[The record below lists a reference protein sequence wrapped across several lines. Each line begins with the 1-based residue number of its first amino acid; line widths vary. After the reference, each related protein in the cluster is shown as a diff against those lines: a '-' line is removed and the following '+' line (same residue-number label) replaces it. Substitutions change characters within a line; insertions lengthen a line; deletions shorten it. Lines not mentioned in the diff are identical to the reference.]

1 MDWNERFSRE
11 EFHFGEAP
19 AAFVRDHLGGLGA
32 GAHVLT
38 IAEGEGRNAVWLARQ
53 GCRVTAIEPTGTG
66 REKAMA
72 LAARHGVTMEWRQ
85 ESLESYGWPS
95 NGFDVVLGCF
105 FQFADPRLRAEIL
118 AGMARTT
125 MPGGTVFLH
134 GFSTRQLGNGSG
146 GPRSEPNLW
155 TPDRLLPAF
164 PGWQVVRAEDYDA
177 VLDEG
182 PGHSGPAALVDVIV
196 RKPGRP

>member
-1 MDWNERFSRE
+1 MDWNERFSGE

-134 GFSTRQLGNGSG
+134 GSARGNWGTARAGRAANRICGRRTVCCRPSPVG
-146 GPRSEPNLW
+146 RWSGPRIMTPCW
-155 TPDRLLPAF
+155 TRGRAIRDR
-164 PGWQVVRAEDYDA
+164 
-177 VLDEG
+177 
-182 PGHSGPAALVDVIV
+182 
-196 RKPGRP
+196 RPWSM

>member
-1 MDWNERFSRE
+1 MDWNERFSGE

-95 NGFDVVLGCF
+95 NGFHAPF
-105 FQFADPRLRAEIL
+105 AADPSSPRGCSREYTS
-118 AGMARTT
+118 ARSAHH
-125 MPGGTVFLH
+125 P
-134 GFSTRQLGNGSG
+134 SC
-146 GPRSEPNLW
+146 
-155 TPDRLLPAF
+155 
-164 PGWQVVRAEDYDA
+164 
-177 VLDEG
+177 
-182 PGHSGPAALVDVIV
+182 
-196 RKPGRP
+196 